1 VKIHPWEEVIT
12 KLVTDLGRRRL
23 KNMTAWISLCS
34 IVVSSS
40 SPGSRKG
47 VPVTVSEEII
57 ALERSALDRWIT
69 FDPQGYLD
77 LSASE
82 VTYFDPMRDK
92 RVDGLEALK
101 ALLEPI
107 KQFKG
112 SITEPR
118 YEMIDPKVQQY
129 GDVALLTYNLT
140 NYGRVSGGPEAV
152 LARWNSS
159 ELYARIGDK
168 WKLVHSHWSFTK
180 PDLNPPMP

>member
-1 VKIHPWEEVIT
+1 MEQKVNCLTALISLSLIFFSSCSHRNQKGLP
-12 KLVTDLGRRRL
+12 VTDLHQ
-23 KNMTAWISLCS
+23 
-34 IVVSSS
+34 
-40 SPGSRKG
+40 
-47 VPVTVSEEII
+47 EII

-77 LSASE
+77 LSAPE

-92 RVDGLEALK
+92 RVDGLEALR

-112 SITEPR
+112 TITEPR
-118 YEMIDPKVQQY
+118 YEMTDPKVQQY

-140 NYGRVSGGPEAV
+140 NYGKLSGAPESV

-159 ELYARIGDK
+159 EMYARVGGT
-168 WKLVHSHWSFTK
+168 WKLVHSHWSYTK
-180 PDLNPPMP
+180 PDVKPQTP